1 MKKITLLFVMLAGLF
16 MTSRLSAQVNSN
28 TYYKQPNSEHYQN
41 PNNTN
46 TGKYQKNQTGTGKY
60 QKNQTGTGKD
70 QKNQAGT
77 GKDQKAPAPVVG
89 QSESGATYTIP
100 GETKPSPT
108 TEPSSVASTKK
119 TGTHIYDKSGE
130 IMAKVEADGTVRD
143 SRGKAIA
150 RCADNGDYFGP
161 SGDKIGTIKD
171 GVIRN
176 MEGIEAGRIGE
187 DGKVTDAKGKLLG
200 TIDDDGTI
208 LNSKGSKLGSAPGVN
223 KNISAMIFF
232 NNKKLS
238 SDDKKQQTQ
247 TQSGSD
253 AKPIEKK

>member
-1 MKKITLLFVMLAGLF
+1 MKKIITFSVLLCGWFLAF
-16 MTSRLSAQVNSN
+16 QLSAQVNSN
-28 TYYKQPNSEHYQN
+28 TYHKQPTSEHYQN
-41 PNNTN
+41 PNANN
-46 TGKYQKNQTGTGKY
+46 TGKY

-70 QKNQAGT
+70 QMNQTGTGKDHKNQTGT
-77 GKDQKAPAPVVG
+77 GKDQKAPAPAAG

-100 GETKPSPT
+100 GETKPGPT
-108 TEPSSVASTKK
+108 TETGSVTSTKK